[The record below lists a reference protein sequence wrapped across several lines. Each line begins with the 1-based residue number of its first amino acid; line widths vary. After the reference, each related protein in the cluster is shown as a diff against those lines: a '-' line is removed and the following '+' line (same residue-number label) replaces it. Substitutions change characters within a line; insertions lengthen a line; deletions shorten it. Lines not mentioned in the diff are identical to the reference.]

1 MPEFRTTEYID
12 IDLDID
18 VNEFFDEMTNS
29 EKLEMFDLLIEDGF
43 SVADK
48 VQSHTN
54 WEFKDAISKL
64 NINYLNLTNEEVDT
78 IIKLAKRF

>member
-1 MPEFRTTEYID
+1 MPEFRTTEYVD

-18 VNEFFDEMTNS
+18 VQEFYDEMDDS

-43 SVADK
+43 GVDEAL
-48 VQSHTN
+48 SHTN
-54 WEFKDAISKL
+54 WEFTEAINKL
-64 NINYLNLTNEEVDT
+64 NNNYYQLTNEEEAL

>member
-43 SVADK
+43 SVADE

-64 NINYLNLTNEEVDT
+64 NINYLNLTNEDVDT